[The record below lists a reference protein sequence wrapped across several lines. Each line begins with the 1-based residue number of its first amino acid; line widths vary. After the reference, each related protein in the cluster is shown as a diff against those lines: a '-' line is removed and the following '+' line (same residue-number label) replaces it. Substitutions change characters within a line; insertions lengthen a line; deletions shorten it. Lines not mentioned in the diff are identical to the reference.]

1 MTHVLR
7 GIVVFDLDGTLL
19 RGETVCEVLA
29 RPLGRID
36 QMQKFEQLQS
46 EAEIA
51 DARKQM
57 MAWYEEH
64 THEVLCGYLR
74 NATWAPGARRAVRDL
89 QQADILVA
97 IASITWRFAVAWF
110 ANRLKVGHHL
120 GTDVSSDGET
130 AHVGGRDKAQW
141 LEDLASSYKIP
152 RHRIAAVG
160 DSSGDAEMLHA
171 AHLRFFV
178 GAAPSPEIP
187 SLVHLPNADLRQIA
201 GKIIDTWV
209 DPVTATQGTAS

>member
-1 MTHVLR
+1 MTQVPR
-7 GIVVFDLDGTLL
+7 GIAIFDLDGTLL

-36 QMQKFEQLQS
+36 QMQKFERLRS

-51 DARKQM
+51 DARTQM
-57 MAWYEEH
+57 MTWYEER
-64 THEVLCGYLR
+64 THEVLCGHLR

-89 QQADILVA
+89 QEANILVA
-97 IASITWRFAVAWF
+97 IASITWRFAVEWF
-110 ANRLKVGHHL
+110 ADQLDVGHYL
-120 GTDVSSDGET
+120 GTDLSSDGEIT
-130 AHVGGRDKAQW
+130 HVWGRDKAKW
-141 LEDLASSYKIP
+141 LEDLASRYKIP

-160 DSSGDAEMLHA
+160 DSSGDADMLRA

-187 SLVHLPNADLRQIA
+187 SSVHIPNADLSLIA
-201 GKIIDTWV
+201 ARIIDAWV
-209 DPVTATQGTAS
+209 DPVIAAQGTVS